1 MGPDCC
7 VRAPMRFPW
16 PLLVIAVVGG
26 EAAVASTPAAWEA
39 LRLRA
44 LQACTAETL
53 ASGYELLAVEPIDS
67 SGAAYEPTEEGL
79 RLRLRVQRPGQ
90 PARRVDCRYR
100 RPLFTPPLLR

>member
-1 MGPDCC
+1 
-7 VRAPMRFPW
+7 MRFPW
-16 PLLVIAVVGG
+16 PLLACTSVLAG
-26 EAAVASTPAAWEA
+26 EAAFASTSAAWEA

-44 LQACTAETL
+44 LQACAAETL

-79 RLRLRVQRPGQ
+79 RLRLRVQKPGQ
-90 PARRVDCRYR
+90 PARQVHCRFR